1 VRVWKREHERRV
13 GYIWEGR
20 STCLE
25 SVRLDYNFSRS
36 AIRINHEDQD
46 QT

>member
-1 VRVWKREHERRV
+1 VRLWKPEHERRV
-13 GYIWEGR
+13 GYVWEGR

-25 SVRLDYNFSRS
+25 SVRLDRNFSKS
-36 AIRINHEDQD
+36 AIRMSDEGQD